1 MAQVMPGAL
10 EGLRVLDLTRVLS
23 GPMAAMMLG
32 DMGADVIKIE
42 DPNGGDLYRKSGH
55 LRLGGESVN
64 YLSTNRNKRSVT
76 LNLQTDKGREILLQ
90 LAEASDVLIENFR
103 PESAKLLGIDWDV
116 LRRRNE
122 RLIYCSI
129 TGFGNGGPYRDR
141 PAVDPI
147 IQAVSGL
154 MGMTGEQGGAPVRLG
169 SAVGDLYGAHLA
181 VQGVLLAL
189 IARSTS
195 AKGQRVQL
203 SLLDA
208 AVFGLVP
215 RDGEYFAT
223 GTVLPRMG
231 SGHPQFVPFQAFE
244 TADEWVYVAV
254 FHDGL
259 WAKFCAVLGNSKLAA
274 EARFATGAGRAQNRE
289 ALIPA
294 LAATFRT
301 RPASHWLAEL
311 DRAGVPCA
319 PINELD
325 AVFDDPQVRHNQIV
339 ATMQH
344 STAGEIRTLKNPIQM
359 SASPASIRRAPPLLG
374 EHTAEVLAELGYS
387 EQTLRELAGEGVIG
401 GGDL

>member
-1 MAQVMPGAL
+1 MSSGAL
-10 EGLRVLDLTRVLS
+10 DGLRVLDLTRVLS
-23 GPMAAMMLG
+23 GPMAAMILG
-32 DMGADVIKIE
+32 DMGADVIKVE
-42 DPNGGDLYRKSGH
+42 DPAGGDLYRTSGH

-64 YLSTNRNKRSVT
+64 YLSTNRNKRSIT
-76 LNLQTDKGREILLQ
+76 LNLQTAKGREILLE
-90 LAEASDVLIENFR
+90 LADSSDVLIENFR

-116 LRRRNE
+116 LRQRNE

-141 PAVDPI
+141 TAVDPI

-154 MGMTGEQGGAPVRLG
+154 MGMTGEEGGGPVRLG

-195 AKGQRVQL
+195 GLGQRVEL

-208 AVFGLVP
+208 AVFGLIP
-215 RDGEYFAT
+215 REGEFFAT
-223 GTVLPRMG
+223 GTVFPRMG

-244 TADEWVYVAV
+244 AADAWVYVAV

-259 WAKFCAVLGNSKLAA
+259 WTKFCAVLGDPQLAA
-274 EARFATGAGRAQNRE
+274 DARYATGAGRAEHRE
-289 ALIPA
+289 ALVAA
-294 LAATFRT
+294 LGEIFHT

-311 DRAGVPCA
+311 DLAGVPCA

-339 ATMQH
+339 TPMQH
-344 STAGEIRTLKNPIQM
+344 PTAGEVQTLRNPIQM
-359 SASPASIRRAPPLLG
+359 SGSPASIRRAPPLLG
-374 EHTAEVLAELGYS
+374 EHTAEVLAELGYG
-387 EQTLRELAGEGVIG
+387 EEMVRALAEEGVIG
-401 GGDL
+401 SGD